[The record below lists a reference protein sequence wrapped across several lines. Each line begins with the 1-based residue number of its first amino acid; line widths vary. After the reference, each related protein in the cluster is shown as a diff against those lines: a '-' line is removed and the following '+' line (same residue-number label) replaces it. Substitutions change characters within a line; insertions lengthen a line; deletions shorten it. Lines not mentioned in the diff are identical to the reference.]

1 MLTAKCFDEVLNI
14 RALDTRDNNLS
25 HIFHA
30 FGLVRTV
37 TGSVDEWYLNKH
49 DALDEVLGV
58 DNVHHHK
65 PQDGVMCCSPSSVSF
80 HYVEGPESLALWK
93 ILETVHSKPTMRTE
107 EIMSMMIEVWP
118 VGRENLGFYAHGLPA
133 PKSSDLWDDIVE
145 VVRKIATAANP
156 QTTC

>member
-1 MLTAKCFDEVLNI
+1 M
-14 RALDTRDNNLS
+14 
-25 HIFHA
+25 FHA

-49 DALDEVLGV
+49 VALDAVFGV

-65 PQDGVMCCSPSSVSF
+65 PQDGAMCCSPSSISF

-93 ILETVHSKPTMRTE
+93 VLEAVHSMPTMSTE
-107 EIMSMMIEVWP
+107 EIMSMMIKVWP

-133 PKSSDLWDDIVE
+133 PSSSGLWDEIVK
-145 VVRKIATAANP
+145 VVRKIAMTANP
-156 QTTC
+156 HAAC